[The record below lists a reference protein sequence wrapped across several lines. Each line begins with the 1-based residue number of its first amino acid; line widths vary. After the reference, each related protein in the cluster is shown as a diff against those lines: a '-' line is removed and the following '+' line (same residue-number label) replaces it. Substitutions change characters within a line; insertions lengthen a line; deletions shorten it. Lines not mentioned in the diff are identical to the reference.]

1 MLVTINAKGNTA
13 AEGKKRKKILK
24 ENLIPYKMGFYNC
37 VLYPTNDPLFIV
49 KLITI
54 YENIIF
60 TDNDYNP

>member
-1 MLVTINAKGNTA
+1 MRKGTLWRK
-13 AEGKKRKKILK
+13 EKKEKGILK